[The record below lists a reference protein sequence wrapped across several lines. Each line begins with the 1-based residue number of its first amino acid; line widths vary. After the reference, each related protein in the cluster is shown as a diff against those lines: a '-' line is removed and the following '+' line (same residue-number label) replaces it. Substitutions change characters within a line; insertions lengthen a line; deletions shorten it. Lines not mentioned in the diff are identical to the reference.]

1 VVRQTISTVNWSSFS
16 WLEWDLGLY
25 TTVRTN
31 CGIHFPGTAVAASE
45 TSAVTISISPV
56 AVSSPER
63 APSVI
68 KTHFRFTSAY
78 SGYSL
83 SCYKNKIYTFFY

>member
-1 VVRQTISTVNWSSFS
+1 MIRQAISTVNWSSFS
-16 WLEWDLGLY
+16 RLEWNLGLY

-31 CGIHFPGTAVAASE
+31 CRIHFPRTVVAASE
-45 TSAVTISISPV
+45 SSAVVSVSPA

-83 SCYKNKIYTFFY
+83 SCHKNKIYTFFY